1 VPDDPTAPLSAEV
14 ISDPRR
20 IRALAHPLRIELMEV
35 LEDVPE
41 GLTATECATRT
52 GESVASC
59 AFHLHTL
66 ARYGYVEPGDRRG
79 REKPWRLVSRGR
91 DFRAALGDPSGVAAL
106 QEMVSYTVDHEL
118 TRVRESMQL
127 LSADDAAWRDG
138 STLTSAGFW
147 ATAEELAAVQ
157 TQLMSIAT
165 RFSERNEDAS
175 LRPEGARRISFF
187 GSALV
192 DYRREARDARAGGGT

>member
-1 VPDDPTAPLSAEV
+1 MPEDPPAPSSPED

-52 GESVASC
+52 GESVPSC

-66 ARYGYVEPGDRRG
+66 ARYGYIEPGERRG
-79 REKPWRLVSRGR
+79 REKPWRLVSRSR
-91 DFRAALGDPSGVAAL
+91 DFRSALGDPSGAAAL

-118 TRVRESMQL
+118 TRVRESVQL
-127 LSADDAAWRDG
+127 LGADDPSWRDA
-138 STLTSAGFW
+138 STLVSAGFW
-147 ATAEELAAVQ
+147 ATADELATVQ
-157 TQLMSIAT
+157 AELMSIAT
-165 RFSERNEDAS
+165 RFSGRNEDAS
-175 LRPEGARRISFF
+175 VRPTGARRISFLA
-187 GSALV
+187 SALV
-192 DYRREARDARAGGGT
+192 DYRREARDTRAGDGE